1 MILDKS
7 ALKLVSVA
15 DGSLS
20 IMSIGI
26 RFLKRHI
33 ISVKSKSFD
42 EGCSPENNTVKILH
56 VHEILKCL
64 DEGSPENNP
73 IKMLHEI
80 LKLSFDKCSRE
91 NNQIKM

>member
-1 MILDKS
+1 
-7 ALKLVSVA
+7 
-15 DGSLS
+15 
-20 IMSIGI
+20 MSIGI

-33 ISVKSKSFD
+33 ISVMSKSFD
-42 EGCSPENNTVKILH
+42 EGSPENNTIKILH